1 MSELQNKLNLIL
13 NEKTNKIL
21 PENIK
26 SGINIFGVS
35 GNVTSVSNN
44 MYTLMKYLPVQVAD
58 GYPYTDDS
66 VGGYDFIYPTYMGEP
81 DDYISLPNIFYFSVL
96 DKTNNNFKVYWTD
109 SIGSTYVDYDESNSQ
124 LNLHID
130 TSLPEAVF
138 CSTLQVNNLDV
149 LPLFS
154 DSVNGYNSGW
164 VESLNKYSWNT
175 VNMQGRETSITYN
188 LLDINLEF
196 YASSIRN
203 AADVMQEA
211 KTGSILE
218 GTTAYDKFGNILSG
232 SMPKR
237 TNVAVLNSKIVP
249 SENVININPR
259 YAGYYATNS
268 VLQINNLG
276 LADKIGL
283 TPNILANGV
292 QVLNIVGTME
302 EGINTSD
309 ATATVDDIVLGKTAY
324 VNGVKLTGTLENLEP
339 VIQNQANVINNLYN
353 TVNLL
358 QDEIDT
364 KANAQFMFVLPEGMR
379 FTNSVTV
386 YNNGLNW
393 DVSKTTDIS
402 YLFYACNNLTNLNV
416 SEWNTINVTNM
427 RSAFQGC
434 NKLTNLNVTR
444 WDTSNVIQLGS
455 IFYQCSNLRNMDLSN
470 WNTSNLIQMYSMFT
484 YCSNIRNV
492 YMNNWDTSKVN
503 TMSGLFQFCYNLVN
517 INVSNWNTSNV
528 VDMSAMFNDC
538 PNLVNIDVSNWD
550 TSNVERMYQTFA
562 GCSKLKNLDV
572 SNWNTS
578 KVVTMYNTFYTCF
591 NLTNIDVSNWN
602 TSNVTNLNSTFYL
615 CNNLVDINVSNWNIN
630 LVTSTYQM
638 FNKCANLVTLNVS
651 NWNSANITA
660 MGQMFNG
667 CNNLSD
673 ASIDSIVNMCIN
685 AVNVTR
691 KNLSTSN
698 SYSPFCGT
706 NIVNTRYQ
714 NRWTELT
721 QSGWVY

>member
-1 MSELQNKLNLIL
+1 MSYKTDIENNNQRLENNNQDIDNIIQQVTNIPTFSDVTATEGDVLVDKTYYGKGIKRIGTMANVGQQIVTPST
-13 NEKTNKIL
+13 EKQMIAKGYHDGTGYVEAVDHNIDENIL

-26 SGINIFGVS
+26 QGVNI
-35 GNVTSVSNN
+35 
-44 MYTLMKYLPVQVAD
+44 
-58 GYPYTDDS
+58 
-66 VGGYDFIYPTYMGEP
+66 
-81 DDYISLPNIFYFSVL
+81 
-96 DKTNNNFKVYWTD
+96 
-109 SIGSTYVDYDESNSQ
+109 
-124 LNLHID
+124 
-130 TSLPEAVF
+130 
-138 CSTLQVNNLDV
+138 
-149 LPLFS
+149 
-154 DSVNGYNSGW
+154 
-164 VESLNKYSWNT
+164 
-175 VNMQGRETSITYN
+175 
-188 LLDINLEF
+188 
-196 YASSIRN
+196 
-203 AADVMQEA
+203 
-211 KTGSILE
+211 
-218 GTTAYDKFGNILSG
+218 
-232 SMPKR
+232 
-237 TNVAVLNSKIVP
+237 
-249 SENVININPR
+249 
-259 YAGYYATNS
+259 
-268 VLQINNLG
+268 
-276 LADKIGL
+276 
-283 TPNILANGV
+283 
-292 QVLNIVGTME
+292 LNIVGTLE
-302 EGINTSD
+302 EGIDTSD
-309 ATATVDDIVLGKTAY
+309 ATATIADIKRNKTAYVNGQKLTGVLGTIYQGSTILTNLVQLSQQNTIAFYHPADNEVVYEKGAGLCSDLSSIATAINLQSNQIKKDETILGITGTYTSDATALASEIASGKTAY

-416 SEWNTINVTNM
+416 SEWNTINITNM

-434 NKLTNLNVTR
+434 SKLTNLNVTH

-538 PNLVNIDVSNWD
+538 PNLVNIDVSNWN
-550 TSNVERMYQTFA
+550 TSNVERMSQTFA

-638 FNKCANLVTLNVS
+638 FNRCANLVTLNVS